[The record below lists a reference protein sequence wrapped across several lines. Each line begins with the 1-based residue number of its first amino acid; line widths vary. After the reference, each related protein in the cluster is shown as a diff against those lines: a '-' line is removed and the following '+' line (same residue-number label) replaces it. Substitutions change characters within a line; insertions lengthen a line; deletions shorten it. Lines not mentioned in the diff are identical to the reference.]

1 MIALGVRYLSRY
13 AAATNLSQQQPEWP
27 PHWGRAFMAMAAG
40 HFEGGEAAGERAALE
55 WLEAAPAP
63 ALRAS
68 DADERTIVR
77 AYVPVN
83 DDHGG
88 ILRRARQDRAFPRT
102 RPHEECVYFIWDG
115 EPGVEIRS
123 ALERLCRKVT
133 RIGHSSSAVQMWVA
147 PEGQEITPNWIPG
160 DGLRESRMR
169 VTESGTLRSLE
180 AAFNGKA
187 IQEHDALAEALGGAK
202 GRQKTALKNELKAQF
217 PNGRPEHRRPIL
229 VTWQGY
235 GRAGVSNG
243 AATVA
248 NGPFDEDF
256 VVLTKF
262 EGITL
267 GLESTLQLTG
277 ALRDAAMKAASDPPK
292 WLSGHDRSGS
302 PSLENHAAFFPLPY
316 VGFEHADGHILGL
329 GMALPGGLKDSVEL
343 RRVLGPL
350 FFDPDTGE
358 ERPVELWRRDRQG
371 NKIWGWEL
379 RRETRERPP
388 VSLQRPSWTKPSRVW
403 ASVTPVVLH
412 HFPKKREG
420 DAERIVREAFVSAQF
435 PEPEAIQM
443 RSVSAVS
450 GAGHAMA
457 MPSFSEGG
465 ANLCR
470 YQTHAVVRF
479 VQPVRGP
486 MLVGRGRFRGYGL
499 FRPLVEDRA

>member
-1 MIALGVRYLSRY
+1 MIALGIRYLTGY
-13 AAATNLSQQQPEWP
+13 AAATNLSRQQPEWP
-27 PHWGRAFMAMAAG
+27 PHWGRTFMAMAAG

-83 DDHGG
+83 DEHSG

-102 RPHEECVYFIWDG
+102 RPREECVYFIWNG
-115 EPGVEIRS
+115 EPGAEIRA
-123 ALERLCRKVT
+123 ALEGLCEKVT

-147 PEGQEITPNWIPG
+147 PEGQEPSPNWIPG
-160 DGLRESRMR
+160 EGFQDARMR
-169 VTESGTLRSLE
+169 VTEGGTLRSLE

-187 IQEHDALAEALGGAK
+187 IQEYDALADGLGGAK
-202 GRQKTALKNELKAQF
+202 GKRKAAFKDELKTRF
-217 PNGRPEHRRPIL
+217 PNGRPEYRRPIL

-235 GRAGVSNG
+235 GRSHVADA
-243 AATVA
+243 AATVVD
-248 NGPFDEDF
+248 GPLDEDF

-262 EGITL
+262 EGMTL

-277 ALRDAAMKAASDPPK
+277 ALRDAAMKAAGDPPE
-292 WLSGHDRSGS
+292 WLSGHDRAGS
-302 PSLENHAAFFPLPY
+302 PSLEKHAAFFPLPY
-316 VGFEHADGHILGL
+316 VGFEHADGHVLGL
-329 GMALPGGLKDSVEL
+329 GMALPQGLKNSTEL
-343 RRVLGPL
+343 RHVLGPL

-358 ERPVELWRRDRQG
+358 ERSVELWRRDRQG
-371 NKIWGWEL
+371 NKIWSWEL

-388 VSLQRPSWTKPSRVW
+388 LSLQRLIWTKPSRVW

-412 HFPKKREG
+412 HYPKKREG
-420 DAERIVREAFVSAQF
+420 DVERIVREAFVSAQF
-435 PEPEAIQM
+435 PVPEAIQVC
-443 RSVSAVS
+443 SVSAVS

-457 MPSFSEGG
+457 MPPFAGGG

-470 YQTHAVVRF
+470 HQTHVTVRF
-479 VQPVRGP
+479 AQPVRGP

-499 FRPLVEDRA
+499 LRPVVEDRA